1 MASASTATLV
11 KGGLLFDIGRPVESG
26 DILIRDG
33 KISRIGANIA
43 TDGAAVI
50 DARGKLVMPGFINAH
65 THSNQAL
72 EKGLCDRYPLDAWM
86 VIASYGG
93 ANAELSPRELYVS
106 AMIGAIEMIRTGSTA
121 VLDMPRMPLGAFDA
135 SADAVMQAYADSG
148 MRAGVAVSYTD
159 LNFAA
164 SLPLE
169 LVPGMAD
176 QLKPAPMGSV
186 GEITALLEG
195 FVRRWKGRHPRLQ
208 PMIGPSSL
216 PRCSTELFEA
226 SVELARRH
234 GVGLQTHLLS
244 AKAQVMVG
252 RKRYGGSTAQFLQ
265 RIGALADG
273 MSFAHSIWLDEEE
286 VGLMAR
292 SPAVV
297 VHNPL
302 SNMKLG
308 AGRAPIPLLKR
319 AGATIA
325 LGSDGASS
333 ADSQN
338 MFETVKGAAIAH
350 RASHEQEDW
359 IQAGEALEMCWRG
372 GAKALRQP
380 IGRLEPGCHAD
391 LALLHLRNIFV
402 APWEQIAGQIVHS
415 EAGGSV
421 DTVLIGGEVV
431 LENGR
436 FRTIDEIAL
445 HREAQD
451 IVSRLYAGLPE
462 RMTRFEKV
470 RPLFRELERQVHRT
484 ALHFTRYCQ

>member
-1 MASASTATLV
+1 MASSPLLV
-11 KGGLLFDIGRPVESG
+11 KGGHLFDIGRPVETA
-26 DILIRDG
+26 DILIEDG
-33 KISRIGANIA
+33 RIVAVGPGLDSAGAE
-43 TDGAAVI
+43 VV
-50 DARGKLVMPGFINAH
+50 DASGRIVMPGFINAH

-72 EKGLCDRYPLDAWM
+72 EKGLCDKYPLDAWM

-93 ANAELSPRELYVS
+93 QNAELSPRELYIS

-121 VLDMPRMPLGAFDA
+121 VLDMPRMPLAAFDA
-135 SADAVMQAYADSG
+135 SADAVMQAYADIG

-169 LVPGMAD
+169 LVPGLSD
-176 QLKPAPMGSV
+176 QIKPAPMASV
-186 GEITALLEG
+186 QQLTALLES
-195 FVRRWKGRHPRLQ
+195 FVTRWKGRHRRVQ

-226 SVELARRH
+226 SVALAREH
-234 GVGLQTHLLS
+234 GVGFQTHLLS
-244 AKAQVMVG
+244 GKAQVFVG

-265 RIGALADG
+265 RIGALSAG
-273 MSFAHSIWLDEEE
+273 MSFAHSIWLDDEEI
-286 VGLMAR
+286 GIMAQ
-292 SPAVV
+292 SPAVI
-297 VHNPL
+297 VHNPV

-333 ADSQN
+333 ADGQN
-338 MFETVKGAAIAH
+338 MFETIKGAAIAH

-359 IQAGEALEMCWRG
+359 IQAGEALDMCWRG
-372 GAKALRQP
+372 GAAALRQP
-380 IGRLEPGCHAD
+380 IGRLEPGYHAD
-391 LALLHLRNIFV
+391 LTILHCRNLFL
-402 APWEQIAGQIVHS
+402 APWEQLAGQIVHS
-415 EAGGSV
+415 ELGGSV
-421 DTVLIGGEVV
+421 DSVIIDGQPVLMG
-431 LENGR
+431 GR
-436 FRTIDEIAL
+436 FVGIDEAEI
-445 HREAQD
+445 HREAQA
-451 IVSRLYAGLPE
+451 IVNRLYAGLPE
-462 RMTRFEKV
+462 RMARFEAV